1 MTRMRSVSP
10 NSIANTLQKH
20 PSVRSFGFGY
30 YGLTSWGTN
39 EARVMLIDRTA
50 VESAVR
56 RATPPITF
64 KALCEVF
71 GIRNHRE
78 DEGSLWK
85 TCVSSSKL
93 RIAPDKQSAHTLLLH
108 KAVSI
113 ESALAT
119 ISRESKRPTPAYELE
134 WELAA
139 KFGALFSHVG
149 LSEIE
154 QRLIKD
160 PRFLQ
165 NPAGEFLLDSQVD
178 LEDFDVEAIRFTTI
192 RSLAE
197 SADVVSASDL
207 IERLEEQGFDV
218 SNLSADILASVLRGT
233 PELQEVGNRRFRA
246 R

>member
-1 MTRMRSVSP
+1 
-10 NSIANTLQKH
+10 
-20 PSVRSFGFGY
+20 
-30 YGLTSWGTN
+30 
-39 EARVMLIDRTA
+39 MLIDRTA

-64 KALCEVF
+64 KALCKVF

-119 ISRESKRPTPAYELE
+119 ISRESKRP
-134 WELAA
+134 
-139 KFGALFSHVG
+139 
-149 LSEIE
+149 
-154 QRLIKD
+154 IKD